1 MKTLTDER
9 HGMTGPWTPTG
20 QSESKKSRTW
30 WIVGGVVVFVLA
42 VFVAYLAGRGWD
54 EATGP
59 SISLDQQQQAW
70 EEDLER
76 RLCEAFI
83 EVGEDSMKLSQS
95 LETLSTGKPPRIAT
109 PRLDQPGCRSDV
121 YGWYLHDRL
130 IANFPDSPKGQA
142 GETTKP
148 APTR

>member
-1 MKTLTDER
+1 
-9 HGMTGPWTPTG
+9 MTGPWTPTG
-20 QSESKKSRTW
+20 QSESDKSRTW
-30 WIVGGVVVFVLA
+30 WIVGGVVVVILA

-59 SISLDQQQQAW
+59 SVSLDQQQQAW

-76 RLCEAFI
+76 RLCEAYI

-95 LETLSTGKPPRIAT
+95 IETLSTGKAPPIAT

-121 YGWYLHDRL
+121 YGRYLHDRL

-148 APTR
+148 AP